1 MLIERNENKQEA
13 VITTTKPTASPKR
26 LQKTLKENLLQFNNK
41 DLLLKSS
48 KVNSSEGVLPSDD
61 LFVVETNKIASD
73 YLKKILSNELTKAPE
88 NLRSDFL
95 TQHKFGWEIR
105 ARMVG

>member
-13 VITTTKPTASPKR
+13 VITSTKLTSSPKK
-26 LQKTLKENLLQFNNK
+26 LQKALKENLLQFNNK
-41 DLLLKSS
+41 DLLIKSS
-48 KVNSSEGVLPSDD
+48 KVNASEGVLPSDD

-88 NLRSDFL
+88 NLRPEFL
-95 TQHKFGWEIR
+95 NQHKFGWEIR
-105 ARMVG
+105 ARMVI